1 MDLEAFAA
9 WTDET
14 AAQLLGRCCVDPVGT
29 GVFFIGAL
37 RAGHVLE
44 VSGPSGSAKT
54 ETLVQVLV
62 HFMHH
67 HARVAGGRVSSELP
81 GAPQVAAACI
91 LPKQAGGVALGYE
104 GAPPRQARAPPPR
117 RRPRVLTVALTP
129 TPAPRR
135 ERGAVRPGRQV

>member
-29 GVFFIGAL
+29 GVFFLGAL

-44 VSGPSGSAKT
+44 LSGPSGCAKT
-54 ETLVQVLV
+54 ETLVQARMRVL
-62 HFMHH
+62 HRR
-67 HARVAGGRVSSELP
+67 ARATGGRVGTELL

-91 LPKQAGGVALGYE
+91 LPKQAGGAALGYE
-104 GAPPRQARAPPPR
+104 GAPPRQALSAPAAAL
-117 RRPRVLTVALTP
+117 PRVQ
-129 TPAPRR
+129 
-135 ERGAVRPGRQV
+135 RQPCVQQRH